1 MKRLFILF
9 FAALVSVSAAAQAQ
23 KQPKT
28 SATAFRLAALDGRQ
42 WIAPKGDGRT
52 TVIAYWDSAC
62 PPCLVELASL
72 PQLARANPTIR
83 FIAAGLEPRDVQRR
97 TLARFQVTG
106 IELAIATPATVRR
119 FGNQRGMLPFTT
131 FHRLNGGMCAQLLG
145 ALTQTSLS
153 QRISQCSL

>member
-1 MKRLFILF
+1 MCC
-9 FAALVSVSAAAQAQ
+9 AAFVGVGTAAQAQ
-23 KQPKT
+23 EKPKA

-42 WIAPKGDGRT
+42 WIAPNSDGRT
-52 TVIAYWDSAC
+52 TVIAYWDSSC

-106 IELAIATPATVRR
+106 IELAIATPATVQRL
-119 FGNQRGMLPFTT
+119 GNQRGILPFTT
-131 FHRLNGGMCAQLLG
+131 FHRTNGGVCDSLVRP
-145 ALTQTSLS
+145 LTQPA
-153 QRISQCSL
+153 ISVGVERCR